1 MAMAVI
7 CPRCGRRLRKKDV
20 EVVKD
25 VFVTKGENG
34 LLKEI
39 LLAKI
44 AFCRFCGHKLDER
57 KFAGHDWVHEL
68 MQESGSSPHPLT
80 VGEE

>member
-1 MAMAVI
+1 MAVI
-7 CPRCGRRLRKKDV
+7 CSCCGRKLRRKDV

-25 VFVTKGENG
+25 ILVMKGENG

-44 AFCRFCGHKLDER
+44 AFCKFCGHKLAKR
-57 KFAGHDWVHEL
+57 KF
-68 MQESGSSPHPLT
+68 
-80 VGEE
+80 EEV